1 MCEVLF
7 RGLNKKTRTQRAV
20 GSRNPGV
27 LSLWVVTPLGAAY
40 QISCEA
46 DMIVI
51 NYDSY
56 QSVAM
61 LQL

>member
-7 RGLNKKTRTQRAV
+7 RGLNKKTRTKRAV

-40 QISCEA
+40 HLSCEA

-56 QSVAM
+56 Q
-61 LQL
+61 